1 MVVAQLVERS
11 FLTPEVHKLNPVIC
25 TTYIEQYLLSTVLK
39 RRKIKEKDA
48 GNGPL
53 KINVERQPHLRKER
67 TQIFSYYT

>member
-11 FLTPEVHKLNPVIC
+11 FLTPEVHNLNPVIC

-53 KINVERQPHLRKER
+53 K
-67 TQIFSYYT
+67 